1 MQDQTFGATLIV
13 LIVNME
19 TTAGGIDQSLLVDL
33 IEEIDRDLT
42 IRKEGHIRTKEES
55 NFILRDLQIPL
66 KFLTSIPRVMKV
78 AMMMP
83 IHLLI
88 L

>member
-1 MQDQTFGATLIV
+1 
-13 LIVNME
+13 ME
-19 TTAGGIDQSLLVDL
+19 TTAEGIDQSLLVDL

-66 KFLTSIPRVMKV
+66 RFLTSIPRIMKQSGNDDANTLV
-78 AMMMP
+78 DSVVGDFFADWTGNDK
-83 IHLLI
+83 
-88 L
+88 